1 MTAQHRLPFTDRGIE
16 CLQELLADIRTWN
29 GGILGFLRA
38 EELEEQNC
46 ILFRNAEEWRLWLTE
61 KTKQTVP
68 EEIWDSTFDVNGTP
82 LSVLVRAASVDLP
95 PRNAGG

>member
-1 MTAQHRLPFTDRGIE
+1 VA
-16 CLQELLADIRTWN
+16 
-29 GGILGFLRA
+29 
-38 EELEEQNC
+38 
-46 ILFRNAEEWRLWLTE
+46 E